1 VPIPTF
7 PPGIKAKLV
16 VPPVWICF
24 TPVVEEKFNTDEAP
38 PIVTEVA
45 LGKDKVVLLIV
56 AVPDEAPIFKVVA
69 APPKLMVEAVV
80 FQRFWV
86 DCVPTTVGLPM
97 VKVPEL
103 APIFKVVAALKA
115 LMVVAVVLKTLNEVE
130 SVTTEVEKVG
140 EVPNTKRPE
149 PVSSVTEAAILADE
163 IEVVKLEEA
172 SVETNLLAV
181 KPEKVIVPDEE
192 MPVAPVI
199 APVPIIS
206 IEGVS
211 RKLVNPPPPV
221 LSMTMAEVTALL
233 SALFK

>member
-1 VPIPTF
+1 MPTF

-38 PIVTEVA
+38 PIVTKVA
-45 LGKDKVVLLIV
+45 LGKDKLVLLMV
-56 AVPDEAPIFKVVA
+56 VVPDEAPIFKVVA

-103 APIFKVVAALKA
+103 APIFKVVAAPKA

-149 PVSSVTEAAILADE
+149 PVSSVTEAATLADE

-181 KPEKVIVPDEE
+181 NPEKVIVPDEE
-192 MPVAPVI
+192 IPVAPVI
-199 APVPIIS
+199 APVPVIS

-221 LSMTMAEVTALL
+221 LSMIMAEVTALL